1 MKIVILG
8 PWNFDQLSARMEKL
22 ITESQCYLFTVVC
35 GGTDETKIK
44 TSVAYKW
51 ATANGAPVKF
61 LIEENVDKLIEQL
74 VDEIDYVVAASDGNP
89 HIKKIIMK
97 MSMLGKHGSVEN
109 YETNRNSGR

>member
-1 MKIVILG
+1 MKIAILG
-8 PWNFDQLSARMEKL
+8 PWDYKQLSALMEKL

-51 ATANGAPVKF
+51 ATANGAPIKF
-61 LIEENVDKLIEQL
+61 LIEKNVNKLIEQL
-74 VDEIDYVVAASDGNP
+74 VNEIDYVVAANDGNP

-109 YETNRNSGR
+109 YETNRNNIR